1 MNKRRVY
8 GLPVAMNVARFIAF
22 CEKLEYSRSGCIFPY
37 ISMTTRAR
45 DFKFAG
51 TPVQKVQLA
60 MVALTQNF
68 FFSALCLV
76 FSWRVTFH
84 AL

>member
-1 MNKRRVY
+1 M
-8 GLPVAMNVARFIAF
+8 RFVENLSAVDP
-22 CEKLEYSRSGCIFPY
+22 GVY

-51 TPVQKVQLA
+51 TLVQKVQLA

-68 FFSALCLV
+68 FFRALC
-76 FSWRVTFH
+76 SWRVTYYIKTHSSLRLQSWFGDSVQ
-84 AL
+84 